1 MKIAINARMLKAI
14 PNDGISRFT
23 YEIVKRIT
31 VNNPYHRFILIFD
44 KEYDKSLLFSG
55 NIEAFILKPQARHPA
70 LWYYWHEWQLPEMLK
85 KTGADIFLS
94 PDGIISLKSDVPS
107 VAVIHDINFYHRPYD
122 LPIFVSFYYRYFF
135 RRFAKKAVRIA
146 TVSEFSRRDI
156 ASYLKIDLDLIDV
169 VYNGVSEYFAPSG
182 ELSIE
187 KFKEE
192 LTGGAPYFLFVGN
205 FSPRKNI
212 PGILHAYNRFRSFTG
227 FNHKLVL
234 TGARLFQNSET
245 DKLIRLSPWS
255 SDIILTGPM
264 IHEDLRL
271 LYCSSTALI
280 FIPWFEGFGIPAAE
294 AMRCG
299 TPVILS
305 NTTSLP
311 EIGGEAAIYVDPG
324 NTEEI
329 SSAMIRII
337 ENKDLRTSLSVKG
350 RKESERFTWDNS
362 ARSMWKSIEKAAGI
376 KNE

>member
-23 YEIVKRIT
+23 FEIVKRIT
-31 VNNPYHRFILIFD
+31 INNPNHKFILIFD

-70 LWYYWHEWQLPEMLK
+70 LWFYWHEWQLPELLK

-94 PDGIISLKSDVPS
+94 PDGIISLRSDVPS
-107 VAVIHDINFYHRPYD
+107 IAVIHDINFYHRPYD
-122 LPIFVSFYYRYFF
+122 LPIHVSLYYRYFF

-146 TVSEFSRRDI
+146 TVSEFSRSDI
-156 ASYLKIDLDLIDV
+156 SSFLKIDSGLIDV
-169 VYNGVSEYFAPSG
+169 VYNGVSEYFAPS
-182 ELSIE
+182 EEPPKE
-187 KFKEE
+187 KFKEK

-212 PGILHAYNRFRSFTG
+212 PGVLHAYNRFRSVSG

-234 TGARLFQNSET
+234 TGARLFLNSET
-245 DKLIRLSPWS
+245 DKLIRSSPWS
-255 SDIILTGPM
+255 SDIILTGPR

-271 LYCSSTALI
+271 LYCAATAFI

-311 EIGGEAAIYVDPG
+311 EIGGEAALYVDPG

-350 RKESERFTWDNS
+350 RKESERFNWDNS
-362 ARSMWKSIEKAAGI
+362 ARSMWRSIEKAAGI
-376 KNE
+376 KKE